1 MQIANSTISPQI
13 PRVSDN
19 AQRVLRDA
27 PQRQQPNQAD
37 VPPTISESDSE
48 LQLQRRQELARA
60 IAASRSANDID
71 QSLPRSS
78 QQAIRAFESNKPTV
92 EQQLGIELIGIDT
105 YA

>member
-27 PQRQQPNQAD
+27 PQQQQTNQAD

-48 LQLQRRQELARA
+48 LQRRQELARA